1 MNFVENQ
8 STIMSAM
15 SPLGSDFCDYFYY
28 LTMINLIL
36 LVYVILVALYIFI
49 FEKKKDSLFHVILS
63 FLPIFMGYFTNRLLY
78 SMCVG
83 STQKM

>member
-1 MNFVENQ
+1 MNLVETQ
-8 STIMSAM
+8 STFMSAI
-15 SPLGSDFCDYFYY
+15 SPLGREYCDYFYY

-36 LVYVILVALYIFI
+36 LVYVILVALYVFI
-49 FEKKKDSLFHVILS
+49 FEKKRDSLFHIVLS
-63 FLPIFMGYFTNRLLY
+63 TLPIFISYFTNRLLY

>member
-1 MNFVENQ
+1 MNLVGNQ
-8 STIMSAM
+8 STFMSAM
-15 SPLGSDFCDYFYY
+15 APLGSEFCDYFYY

-36 LVYVILVALYIFI
+36 LIYVILVALYVFI
-49 FEKKKDSLFHVILS
+49 FEKKRDSLFHIILS
-63 FLPIFMGYFTNRLLY
+63 FLPIFISYFTNRLLY

>member
-1 MNFVENQ
+1 MNLAETQ
-8 STIMSAM
+8 STFMSAM
-15 SPLGSDFCDYFYY
+15 SPLGSEYCDYFYY

-36 LVYVILVALYIFI
+36 LLYVILVALYIFI
-49 FEKKKDSLFHVILS
+49 FEKKRDSLFHIILS
-63 FLPIFMGYFTNRLLY
+63 VLPIFISYFTNRLLY

>member
-1 MNFVENQ
+1 MNLVETQ
-8 STIMSAM
+8 STFMSAI
-15 SPLGSDFCDYFYY
+15 SPLGREYCDYFYY

-49 FEKKKDSLFHVILS
+49 FEKKRDSLFHIVLS
-63 FLPIFMGYFTNRLLY
+63 TLPIFISYFTNRLLY
-78 SMCVG
+78 SMCVC

>member
-1 MNFVENQ
+1 MNIIENQ
-8 STIMSAM
+8 STFVTAM
-15 SPLGSDFCDYFYY
+15 SPLGSEFCDYFYY

-36 LVYVILVALYIFI
+36 LVYVIIVALYIFI
-49 FEKKKDSLFHVILS
+49 FHNKKDSLFHVVLS
-63 FLPIFMGYFTNRLLY
+63 ILPIFISYFTNRLLY

>member
-1 MNFVENQ
+1 MNIIENQ
-8 STIMSAM
+8 STFVTAM
-15 SPLGSDFCDYFYY
+15 SPLGSEFCDYFYY

-36 LVYVILVALYIFI
+36 LVYIILVALYIFI

-63 FLPIFMGYFTNRLLY
+63 ILPIFISYFTNRLLY

>member
-1 MNFVENQ
+1 MNLIENQ
-8 STIMSAM
+8 STFMAAM
-15 SPLGSDFCDYFYY
+15 SPLGSEFCDYFYY

-36 LVYVILVALYIFI
+36 LVYIILVALYIFI

-63 FLPIFMGYFTNRLLY
+63 ILPIFISYFTNRLLY

>member
-15 SPLGSDFCDYFYY
+15 SPLGSEFCDYFYY

-36 LVYVILVALYIFI
+36 LAGAYRMAS
-49 FEKKKDSLFHVILS
+49 KTQ
-63 FLPIFMGYFTNRLLY
+63 GRLI
-78 SMCVG
+78 SQPPR
-83 STQKM
+83 T